1 MKDETRQWLKYA
13 AENLGAAIV
22 VLDAGYLNACLQNCQ
37 QVVEKAMKS
46 LLIEFALEFRKTHHI
61 RELKGLLDNAHISVD
76 ISNDDCRFMDS
87 IYLPSRY
94 PVGGALPDAE
104 PDREQCQHCLKVAE
118 RVLQSV
124 QQHLKKQARDDK

>member
-1 MKDETRQWLKYA
+1 MSFRCAPIRPKLPSLKKLPVGKWLMKDETRQWLKYA
-13 AENLGAAIV
+13 AENLGAASA

-76 ISNDDCRFMDS
+76 ISRS
-87 IYLPSRY
+87 KP
-94 PVGGALPDAE
+94 
-104 PDREQCQHCLKVAE
+104 LKAP
-118 RVLQSV
+118 
-124 QQHLKKQARDDK
+124 AI